1 MLLWSDVALPAFAT
15 LFVII
20 DPLGLTPMFVALTH
34 DQPTAVRQ
42 RVAWRSVLLASV
54 VLLLFAFFGKAIL
67 ALFGI
72 SMPAFRIAGGILLFM
87 IALEMLFEKRAE
99 RRRRSLPRKAPAYT
113 YRAVDDVWVFP
124 LGIPLIAGPGAITS
138 VILLMGRHAGDA
150 VAQGVVVAILLGVL
164 ALTWLLFFM
173 VSHAA
178 RFLSETAV
186 RAISRVLGIIL
197 AALAVEFVLTGVRD
211 AGLVM
216 TQVATG
222 G

>member
-1 MLLWSDVALPAFAT
+1 MHLWSEVALPAFAT

-20 DPLGLTPMFVALTH
+20 DPLGLTPLFVALTR
-34 DQPTAVRQ
+34 DQPPAMRRRIARQ
-42 RVAWRSVLLASV
+42 SVLLAAG

-67 ALFGI
+67 SLFGI

-87 IALEMLFEKRAE
+87 IAVEMLFEKRAE
-99 RRRRSLPRKAPAYT
+99 RRQRTVAHKELPHAYQ
-113 YRAVDDVWVFP
+113 AVDDVWVFP

-138 VILLMGRHAGDA
+138 IILLMSRHAGDT
-150 VAQGVVVAILLGVL
+150 VAQAIVIAILLGVL
-164 ALTWLLFFM
+164 GLTWLLFSII
-173 VSHAA
+173 SHAT

-197 AALAVEFVLTGVRD
+197 AALAVEFVLTGLKD
-211 AGLVM
+211 AGLLM
-216 TQVATG
+216 TRAAAG

>member
-1 MLLWSDVALPAFAT
+1 MHLWSEVALPAFAT

-20 DPLGLTPMFVALTH
+20 DPLGLTPVFVALTR
-34 DQPTAVRQ
+34 DQPPAARR
-42 RVAWRSVLLASV
+42 RVARLAVLLAAA

-67 ALFGI
+67 GLFGI

-87 IALEMLFEKRAE
+87 IAVEMLFEKRAE
-99 RRRRSLPRKAPAYT
+99 RRRRALSHKEPPHAW
-113 YRAVDDVWVFP
+113 RAVDDVWVFP

-150 VAQGVVVAILLGVL
+150 AAQATIVAVLLAVL
-164 ALTWLLFFM
+164 LLTWLLFAV

-197 AALAVEFVLTGVRD
+197 AALAVEFVLTGLRD
-211 AGLVM
+211 AGLL
-216 TQVATG
+216 TLRAAAG

>member
-1 MLLWSDVALPAFAT
+1 MHLWSDVALPAFAT

-20 DPLGLTPMFVALTH
+20 DPLGLTPMFVALTRE
-34 DQPTAVRQ
+34 QPPAMR
-42 RVAWRSVLLASV
+42 RRIARLSVLLATG

-67 ALFGI
+67 SLFGI

-87 IALEMLFEKRAE
+87 IAVEMLFEKRAE
-99 RRRRSLPRKAPAYT
+99 RRRRTLAHREPPHT

-138 VILLMGRHAGDA
+138 VILLMGRHAGDV
-150 VAQGVVVAILLGVL
+150 VAQGIVVIVLLEVL
-164 ALTWLLFFM
+164 AITWILFSM

-197 AALAVEFVLTGVRD
+197 AALAVEFVLTGFKD
-211 AGLVM
+211 AGLL
-216 TQVATG
+216 TLRAAAG